1 MNHHGSIRAV
11 KRVVMSKWSKN
22 LQAWL
27 ETTCSPKKNAKL
39 GGDNHKYKQNLPIK
53 TLGNPFIS
61 IKTRNLQKGDADAMG
76 CSTNW
81 LPGLFFAKSMCFL
94 PCFLLVIKI
103 QSFWPPLTP
112 LESTVR
118 IRFFVADFAAQRVN
132 FFNQRVQQLLTMLVA
147 KKHEMVVDFFVGSSF
162 YHIFS
167 TMVDMLHLHQEGGRD
182 SDRWYIYIYIHMI
195 FIYGLSC
202 VLFVWYFWVTCPSDF
217 FLGSEGPKAAASAGS
232 LVTLRDASLSPPT
245 DVYNWK
251 GSTHKH
257 TQSCWRFKSQGIQHS
272 TNIGLAWCSANSF
285 LSIQPCC
292 SNPWACHSTS
302 ARFCNNKKLA
312 AAEANQVHF
321 LISNPY
327 Y

>member
-182 SDRWYIYIYIHMI
+182 SDRWYIYIYIWFSFMDWVVYYL
-195 FIYGLSC
+195 FDTSEWP
-202 VLFVWYFWVTCPSDF
+202 VLLISSWARKAQRLQRVQDPWSLWGMRHWVHPQMFTT
-217 FLGSEGPKAAASAGS
+217 E
-232 LVTLRDASLSPPT
+232 RDLHT
-245 DVYNWK
+245 
-251 GSTHKH
+251 STHKAVED
-257 TQSCWRFKSQGIQHS
+257 SKARAF
-272 TNIGLAWCSANSF
+272 
-285 LSIQPCC
+285 SIQRTL
-292 SNPWACHSTS
+292 ALLDVQRTVFY
-302 ARFCNNKKLA
+302 RFSHA
-312 AAEANQVHF
+312 AAIPEPVTAPAPDSATTKNLLLLKPIKF
-321 LISNPY
+321 ISW
-327 Y
+327 

>member
-1 MNHHGSIRAV
+1 MTPFDPVGIHGENPIFCCRFCGPESQLFQ
-11 KRVVMSKWSKN
+11 SKSAATPHAAGWK
-22 LQAWL
+22 
-27 ETTCSPKKNAKL
+27 
-39 GGDNHKYKQNLPIK
+39 
-53 TLGNPFIS
+53 
-61 IKTRNLQKGDADAMG
+61 KTRNGGGPFCWFLI
-76 CSTNW
+76 
-81 LPGLFFAKSMCFL
+81 LPYFL
-94 PCFLLVIKI
+94 
-103 QSFWPPLTP
+103 
-112 LESTVR
+112 
-118 IRFFVADFAAQRVN
+118 
-132 FFNQRVQQLLTMLVA
+132 
-147 KKHEMVVDFFVGSSF
+147 
-162 YHIFS
+162 YH
-167 TMVDMLHLHQEGGRD
+167 VDMSHLNQEGGRD
-182 SDRWYIYIYIHMI
+182 SDRWYIYIHMI